1 MGYNIEAR
9 NHEIPS
15 PYTNR
20 VNHLKRLLGQVNA
33 EVNAFAL
40 QGIPAQDHNRSATA
54 EQARLERL
62 RVHASFLNDRRQ
74 GFARQHVEIAAY
86 KSLLLAATRNQPDP
100 KDVYFPKADM
110 PITQLVFAG
119 SEGTSFEDTIS
130 PYDEG
135 VCRVLTTL
143 SDPYIGLI
151 EQRPFIP
158 TGTYETV
165 TTFDSGLLFT
175 RAITNMDGIEV
186 HHLGHVDSGGR
197 MRTPQLWFN
206 VSQVPTSN

>member
-1 MGYNIEAR
+1 MGHNIEAR
-9 NHEIPS
+9 NYETPS

-20 VNHLKRLLGQVNA
+20 VNHLRRLLGQVNA

-40 QGIPAQDHNRSATA
+40 QAAPSQDHERSATA
-54 EQARLERL
+54 KNVRLERL

-74 GFARQHVEIAAY
+74 GFARQHIEIAAY

-100 KDVYFPKADM
+100 KEVYFPKSDM

-119 SEGTSFEDTIS
+119 PGGISFEKTSS
-130 PYDEG
+130 PHDEG
-135 VCRVLTTL
+135 VRRVLTAL

-165 TTFDSGLLFT
+165 TAFDSGLLFT

-197 MRTPQLWFN
+197 MRTSQLWFN
-206 VSQVPTSN
+206 VAQVPTL